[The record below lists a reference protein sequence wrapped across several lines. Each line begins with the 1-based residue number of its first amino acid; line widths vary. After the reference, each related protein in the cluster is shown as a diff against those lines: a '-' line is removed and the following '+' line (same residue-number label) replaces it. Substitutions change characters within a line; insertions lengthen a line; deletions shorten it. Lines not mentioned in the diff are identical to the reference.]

1 MNLEL
6 SLSRRTKKRPLCH
19 RTQKQ
24 LRETKERKFASFCPF
39 TFFFSCRNGK
49 MQKHSFMVPSHYKPL
64 AVTLLRSS
72 ALRWFLSEQRTEQR
86 GWRNALTLFITAT
99 LLTGDAA
106 FQHCWSIVFRV
117 LLELNG
123 MASLSSSS
131 DEGHERVPFSPDS
144 TRRRANN
151 RVIKRVFVHLH
162 NRPRNCS
169 PQGGEWDSL
178 EREARVK
185 TLAFDRSQSGQSMV
199 TMLTSNFPSV
209 AGEDFGQ

>member
-1 MNLEL
+1 
-6 SLSRRTKKRPLCH
+6 
-19 RTQKQ
+19 
-24 LRETKERKFASFCPF
+24 
-39 TFFFSCRNGK
+39 

-64 AVTLLRSS
+64 AVTLLRSGES
-72 ALRWFLSEQRTEQR
+72 FFGRIEVISLRTENRTEGLAKRATTFHNGNPFNPHPQQKKCDILYANQR
-86 GWRNALTLFITAT
+86 GCGSMKKLHLKLTI
-99 LLTGDAA
+99 LTGDAA

-131 DEGHERVPFSPDS
+131 DEGHERVPFGPDS

-169 PQGGEWDSL
+169 PRGGEWDSL